1 MEKIV
6 GSQPEFTYEI
16 YITHA
21 LIPPWKEI
29 LEQGQMLTWAS
40 TRNQRVR
47 HVYARPIGPLLQPID
62 RFYWKLRWSRLPGT
76 VIMLFEVLLSRIV
89 RLLIPK
95 TINPQN
101 SYTKQDVLINMP
113 DLFILSNVKSLAIH
127 RTAAASTKDF
137 VVLTTTSSYINEKL
151 LQRELE
157 RLPREKVIG
166 GRVVLSREK
175 KFMSGS
181 FRLYTPDVL
190 FEAMQNLKMYR
201 TWLAEDLAMGHLM
214 NQIGVNFTSLKSLD
228 IGSIS
233 ELESLTDNILK
244 ETVHFR
250 VTSGSLLKRN
260 DVTIMLALHKKLQE
274 LDAI

>member
-6 GSQPEFTYEI
+6 GSQPSFTYEI

-21 LIPPWKEI
+21 LIPPWKDI
-29 LEQGQMLTWAS
+29 LEQGQLLTWAS
-40 TRNQRVR
+40 TKNQRVR
-47 HVYARPIGPLLQPID
+47 HIYARPIWPLFQSLD
-62 RFYWKLRWSRLPGT
+62 KFYWTLRWSKLPGT
-76 VIMLFEVLLSRIV
+76 FIMLIEVLLSRIV
-89 RLLIPK
+89 RLLRPGIISPK
-95 TINPQN
+95 K

-113 DLFILSNVKSLAIH
+113 DLFMLSNVKSIAMH
-127 RTAAASTKDF
+127 RLAAASTKDF
-137 VVLTTTSSYINEKL
+137 VVFTTTSSYINEKL
-151 LQRELE
+151 LKRELE
-157 RLPREKVIG
+157 RLPRKSTIG

-190 FEAMQNLKMYR
+190 TETMQNLKKYR

-214 NQIGVNFTSLKSLD
+214 NELGFNFTSLKSLD
-228 IGSIS
+228 IGSMN
-233 ELESLTDNILK
+233 ELESLTDNVLK

-250 VTSGSLLKRN
+250 VKSGLLLKRN
-260 DVTIMLALHKKLQE
+260 DVAIMLALHKKLQD